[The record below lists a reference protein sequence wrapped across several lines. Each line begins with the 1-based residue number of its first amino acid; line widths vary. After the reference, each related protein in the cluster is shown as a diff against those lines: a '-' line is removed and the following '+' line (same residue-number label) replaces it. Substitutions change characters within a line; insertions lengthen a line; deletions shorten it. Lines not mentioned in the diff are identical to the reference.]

1 MNIMMPS
8 TCGYHK
14 NGHIEGRILFL
25 VVNEISYCVLLDFKS
40 KECPGKDCI
49 LCHKKKHS
57 PSCNKQNSLKI
68 GLVTIRMLLLKNP
81 TKQKPSY
88 LLKEQSNFQNA
99 VFQKNQAMDGQCR
112 KIQVMFMVI

>member
-40 KECPGKDCI
+40 KECSGKI
-49 LCHKKKHS
+49 AYYVIKKHS
-57 PSCNKQNSLKI
+57 PSCNKQNALII
-68 GLVTIRMLLLKNP
+68 GLVTIRMLLL
-81 TKQKPSY
+81 
-88 LLKEQSNFQNA
+88 
-99 VFQKNQAMDGQCR
+99 
-112 KIQVMFMVI
+112 